1 MNKINF
7 KLTKRMSVP
16 LIGLGLMIFCS
27 AGIFAADGL
36 DLGALD
42 TASDKFIKVI
52 SSKPVKVV
60 CIAGLLSVFATCVWG
75 QSQGEGAFIKKLFP
89 VLYGIAGILGTVGI
103 VNWIFSGIIVDSLG
117 YLPQAVQTL
126 SSVLC

>member
-7 KLTKRMSVP
+7 KLTKRMAVP

-36 DLGALD
+36 GALD
-42 TASDKFIKVI
+42 TASDKFITVI
-52 SSKPVKVV
+52 SSKPVRVV
-60 CIAGLLSVFATCVWG
+60 CIAGLLGVFATCVWG

-103 VNWIFSGIIVDSLG
+103 VNWIFSGITVDSLG
-117 YLPQAVQTL
+117 CLPQAIQTL